1 MPVSKRQLA
10 FIHVATA
17 KLKPTDEK
25 YRTALVQI
33 ARATCATELDQA
45 GFDAII
51 GFFEYLGFC
60 PAGAQG
66 KNFGPRPGM
75 ASFAQIELIRAM
87 WHEYTH
93 AAYRCEAELNKWLE
107 RSWKISSL
115 RFLTAAQ
122 APRVIIAL
130 KRMKTRAK

>member
-10 FIHVATA
+10 FLHVAKS
-17 KLKPTDEK
+17 KLKLTEEQ
-25 YRTALVQI
+25 YRAALVRI
-33 ARATCATELDQA
+33 AGATSAKELDQA
-45 GFDAII
+45 GFDAMI

-60 PAGAQG
+60 PHGAKG

-87 WHEYTH
+87 WHEYTKGV
-93 AAYRCEAELNKWLE
+93 YQGEAELNKWLE

-115 RFLTAAQ
+115 RFLTSAQ
-122 APRVIIAL
+122 APKVITAL
-130 KRMKTRAK
+130 KVMKSRTT